1 MANKDYVMS
10 IRRARNNG
18 VNSGL
23 YAMNLCL
30 VIAASNIL
38 KDYLEEDKLTAVLK
52 ELEPEAWRI
61 WDESV
66 ANLKGNRKEACDAA
80 DLLMGYAERI
90 RKQYGVV
97 QNGEI

>member
-10 IRRARNNG
+10 LRRARNNG

-23 YAMNLCL
+23 YAMNLCFM
-30 VIAASNIL
+30 IGASNIL
-38 KDYLEEDKLTAVLK
+38 KDHLEEDKLTAVLK

-61 WDESV
+61 WDEV
-66 ANLKGNRKEACDAA
+66 TANIKGNRKEACDAA

-90 RKQYGVV
+90 RREYGVA
-97 QNGEI
+97 ND